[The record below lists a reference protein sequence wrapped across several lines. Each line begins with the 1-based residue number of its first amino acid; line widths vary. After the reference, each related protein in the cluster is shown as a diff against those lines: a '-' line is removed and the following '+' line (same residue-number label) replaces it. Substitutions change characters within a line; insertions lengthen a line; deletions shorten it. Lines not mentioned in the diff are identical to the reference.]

1 LIQVVNLEKGYSSQ
15 VLFQNVTFTLGKGE
29 RVGLV
34 GRNGTG
40 KSTLFKILLGEESPD
55 KGDVIFPKNYLIG
68 TLKQHLVFTK
78 PTIVEECM
86 TALRG
91 ENAEYEQY
99 KVEKML
105 LGLGFKMSD
114 FDRAPADFSGGYQ
127 IRLNLAK
134 VLVAEPDCLLL
145 DEPTN
150 YLDIVSMR
158 WLTKFLREFKGEM
171 ILITHDRGFMDDVTT
186 HTMGIWR
193 QKLFKIPGGS
203 QKYFEQ
209 IILEEEIYEKTR
221 ANSDKKRKDLE
232 DFVNRFKAKASKA
245 AQAQSR
251 LKLLEKMPEM
261 EALNMMASLDFVFT
275 HKECPGKVLMEA
287 KELTFGYTEQTS
299 LINNLTFPILKGDKI
314 AIIGKN
320 GKGKSTLLNLIAQE
334 LEPKHGSINKN
345 VNLLIGHFGQTNIN
359 RLSLEN
365 TIEEEILS
373 VNPIMG
379 VQRARSIAGT
389 MMFSGDLAKKKIKVL
404 SGGERARVLLGK
416 LLAKPSNLLLLDE
429 PTNHLDQ
436 ESVEALT
443 FELQNYP
450 GAVVIVTH
458 SESMLREVAQKLIVF
473 HHNKVEFLTETYDD
487 FLKKIGWEEDED
499 EATPVKST
507 EKPNRAE
514 MKRMRQDAII
524 ERGREL
530 NPLKKRMETLEKEI
544 MKYEEEQKNLEAKII
559 EIASSG
565 DSKKIQ
571 ETSQRLG
578 SVKKRVDEA
587 FENLTDVT
595 MKHDE
600 IFARYEVQLKELD
613 VP

>member
-1 LIQVVNLEKGYSSQ
+1 MIQVVNVEKGYGTQ
-15 VLFQNVTFTLGKGE
+15 VLFHDVTFTLGKGE

-40 KSTLFKILLGEESPD
+40 KSTLFKILLGEESQD
-55 KGDVIFPKNYLIG
+55 AGEVIFPKNYLIG

-78 PTIVEECM
+78 PTILEECI

-91 ENAEYEQY
+91 ENAAFEQY

-105 LGLGFKMSD
+105 LGLGFKTSD
-114 FDRAPADFSGGYQ
+114 FNRPPSDFSGGYQ

-193 QKLFKIPGGS
+193 QKLVKIPGNS

-209 IILEEEIYEKTR
+209 ILLEEEIYEKTR
-221 ANSDKKRKDLE
+221 QNSEKKRKDLE
-232 DFVNRFKAKASKA
+232 EFVARFKAKASKA

-261 EALNMMASLDFVFT
+261 EALSMMATLDFEFN
-275 HKECPGKVLMEA
+275 HRECPGKILVEA
-287 KELTFGYTEQTS
+287 KDLTFGYTDQT
-299 LINNLTFPILKGDKI
+299 LIRNLTFPILKNDKI

-320 GKGKSTLLNLIAQE
+320 GKGKSTLLNLIAGE
-334 LEPKHGSINKN
+334 LEPNTGTVNKN

-359 RLSLEN
+359 RLTMEN

-373 VNPIMG
+373 ADPMMG
-379 VQRARSIAGT
+379 LQRARSIAGI

-443 FELQNYP
+443 FELQNYQ

-458 SESMLREVAQKLIVF
+458 SESMIREVAQKLIVF
-473 HHNKVEFLTETYDD
+473 HHDKVEFLSETYDD
-487 FLKKIGWEEDED
+487 FLKKIGWEDED
-499 EATPVKST
+499 QPTAAPKTLD
-507 EKPNRAE
+507 KPNRQE
-514 MKRMRQDAII
+514 MKRLRSEMII

-530 NPLKKRMETLEKEI
+530 NPLKKKMELLEKEV
-544 MKYEEEQKNLEAKII
+544 MKLEEEQQKLEADLITLS
-559 EIASSG
+559 SSG

-571 ETSQRLG
+571 ENSLRLG
-578 SVKKRVDEA
+578 MVKKRIDEA
-587 FENLTDVT
+587 FEELTEVT
-595 MKHDE
+595 MNHDE
-600 IFARYEVQLKELD
+600 IFNRYEGKLKELEG
-613 VP
+613 

>member
-1 LIQVVNLEKGYSSQ
+1 LIQVVGLEKGYGTQ
-15 VLFQNVTFTLGKGE
+15 ILFQDVTFTLGKGE

-40 KSTLFKILLGEESPD
+40 KSTLFKILLGEESQD
-55 KGDVIFPKNYLIG
+55 RGDVIFPKNYLVG

-91 ENAEYEQY
+91 ENAEFEQY

-105 LGLGFKMSD
+105 LGLGFKLSD
-114 FDRAPADFSGGYQ
+114 FDRAPSDFSGGYQ

-221 ANSDKKRKDLE
+221 QNSDKKRKDLE

-261 EALNMMASLDFVFT
+261 EALNMMASLDFEFN
-275 HKECPGKVLMEA
+275 HKECPGKILMEA
-287 KELTFGYTEQTS
+287 KDITFGYTEQT
-299 LINNLTFPILKGDKI
+299 LIKNLTFPILRDDKI

-320 GKGKSTLLNLIAQE
+320 GKGKSTLLNLLAQE
-334 LEPKHGSINKN
+334 LDPKSGTINKN

-373 VNPIMG
+373 VNPMMG

-416 LLAKPSNLLLLDE
+416 LLAKPTNLLLLDE

-436 ESVEALT
+436 ESVESLT

-458 SESMLREVAQKLIVF
+458 SESMLRDVAQKLIVF
-473 HHNKVEFLTETYDD
+473 HHDKVEFLSETYDD
-487 FLKKIGWEEDED
+487 FLKKIGWEDE
-499 EATPVKST
+499 EAPAGSVKQMDKQS
-507 EKPNRAE
+507 RQE
-514 MKRMRQDAII
+514 MKRLRSEAII

-530 NPLKKRMETLEKEI
+530 NPLKKKMEVLEKEI
-544 MKYEEEQKNLEAKII
+544 VKLEEEQKLLEAKII
-559 EIASSG
+559 DIASSG

-578 SVKKRVDEA
+578 VVKKRVEDA
-587 FENLTDVT
+587 FEELTEIT
-595 MKHDE
+595 MNHDE
-600 IFARYEVQLKELD
+600 IFQRYEVKLKNLEA
-613 VP
+613 

>member
-1 LIQVVNLEKGYSSQ
+1 MIQIVNLEKGYGTQ
-15 VLFQNVTFTLGKGE
+15 MLFHDVTVTIGKGE

-40 KSTLFKILLGEESPD
+40 KSTLFKILLGEESAD
-55 KGDVIFPKNYLIG
+55 QGEVIFPKNYLIG
-68 TLKQHLVFTK
+68 TLKQHLHFTK
-78 PTIVEECM
+78 PTILEECM

-91 ENAEYEQY
+91 ENAEFEQY

-105 LGLGFKMSD
+105 LGLGFKISD
-114 FDRAPADFSGGYQ
+114 FNRAPSDFSGGYQ

-134 VLVAEPDCLLL
+134 VLVSEPDCLLL

-158 WLTKFLREFKGEM
+158 WLSKFLRDFKGEM
-171 ILITHDRGFMDDVTT
+171 ILITHDRGFMDEVTT

-193 QKLFKIPGGS
+193 NKVFKIPGGS
-203 QKYFEQ
+203 AKYFEQ
-209 IILEEEIYEKTR
+209 ILLEEEIYEKTR
-221 ANSDKKRKDLE
+221 QNQERKRKDLQ
-232 DFVNRFKAKASKA
+232 DFVDRFKAKASKA

-261 EALNMMASLDFVFT
+261 EALNMMASLDFEFN
-275 HKECPGKVLMEA
+275 HQECPGKVLMEA
-287 KELTFGYTEQTS
+287 KDLTFGYTDQT
-299 LINNLTFPILKGDKI
+299 LIQNLTFPILRGDKI

-320 GKGKSTLLNLIAQE
+320 GKGKSTLLNLLANE
-334 LEPKHGSINKN
+334 LEPKSGSVTKN

-359 RLSLEN
+359 RLDLEN

-373 VNPIMG
+373 VNPMMG
-379 VQRARSIAGT
+379 AQRARSLAGI

-436 ESVEALT
+436 ESVESLT
-443 FELQNYP
+443 LELQNYP

-458 SESMLREVAQKLIVF
+458 SESMLREVAQKLVVF
-473 HHNKVEFLTETYDD
+473 HHDKVEFLSETYDD
-487 FLKKIGWEEDED
+487 FLRKIGWEDE
-499 EATPVKST
+499 EQVSQPVKTT
-507 EKPNRAE
+507 EKPNRQE
-514 MKRMRQDAII
+514 MKRLRSEMII

-530 NPLKKRMETLEKEI
+530 NPLKKKMETLEKEV
-544 MKYEEEQKNLEAKII
+544 MKLEEEQGKLEAAMIDL
-559 EIASSG
+559 ASSG

-571 ETSQRLG
+571 ESSQRLG
-578 SVKKRVDEA
+578 VVKKRIDEA
-587 FENLTDVT
+587 FEELTDVT

-600 IFARYEVQLKELD
+600 IFNGYEEKLKELET
-613 VP
+613 

>member
-1 LIQVVNLEKGYSSQ
+1 MIQVTNLEKSYGTQ
-15 VLFQNVTFTLGKGE
+15 LLFQDVTFTLGKGE

-40 KSTLFKILLGEESPD
+40 KSTLFRILLGEESQD
-55 KGDVIFPKNYLIG
+55 KGEIIFPKNYLVG

-78 PTIVEECM
+78 PTILEECM

-91 ENAEYEQY
+91 ENAEFEQY

-105 LGLGFKMSD
+105 LGLGFKISD
-114 FDRAPADFSGGYQ
+114 FQRPPSDFSGGYQ

-134 VLVAEPDCLLL
+134 VLVSEPDCLLL

-186 HTMGIWR
+186 HTMGLWR
-193 QKLFKIPGGS
+193 QKLVKIPGTS
-203 QKYFEQ
+203 IKYFEQ
-209 IILEEEIYEKTR
+209 ILLEEEIYEKTR
-221 ANSDKKRKDLE
+221 QNAERKRKDLE
-232 DFVNRFKAKASKA
+232 EFVDRFRAKASKA

-261 EALNMMASLDFVFT
+261 EALSMMASLDFEFT
-275 HKECPGKVLMEA
+275 FQECPGKILVETKDLS
-287 KELTFGYTEQTS
+287 FGYTERS
-299 LINNLTFPILKGDKI
+299 LINNLTFPILKNDKI

-334 LEPKHGSINKN
+334 LEPKAGSVNKN

-373 VNPIMG
+373 VNPMMG
-379 VQRARSIAGT
+379 LQRARSIAGT

-436 ESVEALT
+436 ESVESLT
-443 FELQNYP
+443 LELQNYP

-458 SESMLREVAQKLIVF
+458 SESMLRDVARKLIVF
-473 HHNKVEFLTETYDD
+473 HHDKVEYFQETYDD
-487 FLKKIGWEEDED
+487 FLKKIGWEDEVV
-499 EATPVKST
+499 EAQEKKVS
-507 EKPNRAE
+507 EKPNRQE
-514 MKRMRQDAII
+514 VKRLRSETII

-530 NPLKKRMETLEKEI
+530 NPLKKKMEALEKEI
-544 MKYEEEQKNLEAKII
+544 MKLEEEQVKLEENLIDL
-559 EIASSG
+559 ASTG

-571 ETSQRLG
+571 ESSLRLG
-578 SVKKRVDEA
+578 TVKKRVEDA
-587 FENLTDVT
+587 FEELTEIT

-600 IFARYEVQLKELD
+600 IFNRYEGKLKDLE
-613 VP
+613 V

>member
-1 LIQVVNLEKGYSSQ
+1 MIQVVGLEKSFGTQ
-15 VLFQNVTFTLGKGE
+15 LLFQDVTVTIGKGE

-40 KSTLFKILLGEESPD
+40 KSTLFKILLGEESSD
-55 KGDVIFPKNYLIG
+55 KGEVIFPKNYHIG
-68 TLKQHLVFTK
+68 TLKQHLHFTK
-78 PTIVEECM
+78 PTILEECV

-91 ENAEYEQY
+91 ENAEFEQY

-105 LGLGFKMSD
+105 LGLGFKTSD
-114 FDRAPADFSGGYQ
+114 FGRAPSDFSGGYQ

-134 VLVAEPDCLLL
+134 VLVSEPDCLLL

-158 WLTKFLREFKGEM
+158 WLSRFLREFKGEM
-171 ILITHDRGFMDDVTT
+171 ILITHDRGFMDEVTT

-193 QKLFKIPGGS
+193 NKVFKIPGGS
-203 QKYFEQ
+203 TKYFEQ
-209 IILEEEIYEKTR
+209 ILLEEEIYEKTR
-221 ANSDKKRKDLE
+221 QNQERKRKDLQ
-232 DFVNRFKAKASKA
+232 DFVDRFKAKASKA

-261 EALNMMASLDFVFT
+261 DALNMMASLDFEFN
-275 HKECPGKVLMEA
+275 HQECPGKTLMEA
-287 KELTFGYTEQTS
+287 KDLTFGYTDQT
-299 LINNLTFPILKGDKI
+299 LIKNLTFPILRGDKI

-320 GKGKSTLLNLIAQE
+320 GKGKSTLLNLLANE
-334 LEPKHGSINKN
+334 LEPNSGSVTKN

-359 RLSLEN
+359 RLDLEN

-373 VNPIMG
+373 VNPMMG
-379 VQRARSIAGT
+379 AQRARSIAGI
-389 MMFSGDLAKKKIKVL
+389 MMFTGDLAKKKIKVL

-436 ESVEALT
+436 ESVESLT
-443 FELQNYP
+443 LELQNYP

-458 SESMLREVAQKLIVF
+458 SEAMLREVAQKLIVF
-473 HHNKVEFLTETYDD
+473 HHDKVEFLTETYDD
-487 FLKKIGWEEDED
+487 FLRKIGWEDE
-499 EATPVKST
+499 EST
-507 EKPNRAE
+507 QVQAPKAADKPNRQE
-514 MKRMRQDAII
+514 MKRLRSEMII

-530 NPLKKRMETLEKEI
+530 NPLKKKMEALEKEV
-544 MKYEEEQKNLEAKII
+544 MKLEEEQGKLEASMIDL
-559 EIASSG
+559 ATSG

-578 SVKKRVDEA
+578 TVKKRIDEA
-587 FENLTDVT
+587 FEELTDIT

-600 IFARYEVQLKELD
+600 IFSGYEVKLKELE
-613 VP
+613 V